1 MKRYFVPGLVILIA
15 LTSFFSCKKVNLA
28 SDVGLGV
35 IPEVDNI
42 HTFDTTLEVSAF
54 NHIFTAAN
62 DSFHVYGAYEQFL
75 GVITNDPLFGKTDAR
90 MYFNVS
96 LPHEKFAFQNVPG
109 KVVLDSVV
117 LIMNYLETYGD
128 TSMPQ
133 TIRVSELA
141 QSNNFRLDTNYT
153 IRKSDWVTSGELGS
167 KTIVP
172 FTLRDS
178 VRISAA
184 GRKAEE
190 DSATSHQ
197 LRIRLSDAFGNR
209 LLSYDTTGSLNAF
222 VNDSVFNHFFK
233 GFELRSVS
241 GGNAILGF
249 NLPPVG
255 SAEAGGS
262 KLAVYY
268 RYEDKTTAGKLDATV
283 QYFRVAPRP
292 VANYISRDYTGTQV
306 AATSDDAV
314 PDNLVYIQGTPGT
327 YATLKIPG
335 IKNLKNSIIHLAEL
349 QMQSVYDQ
357 QDTLFSEPKAL
368 FLDAYNPTSSKYMTI
383 PGAVQV
389 SGQGTFGGAPFVI
402 NNYGSFG
409 SYPAR
414 ASDLAGKSIRQWR
427 FNLTRYVQEV
437 VTKILPTDYDL
448 RLYAPA
454 HILLANGNSNQSSL
468 SPVTVQPLSIVSP
481 GKGRVRLGGGQ
492 HSSQKMKLRI
502 VYSKL

>member
-268 RYEDKTTAGKLDATV
+268 RYEDKTTAGKFADH
-283 QYFRVAPRP
+283 P
-292 VANYISRDYTGTQV
+292 
-306 AATSDDAV
+306 
-314 PDNLVYIQGTPGT
+314 
-327 YATLKIPG
+327 
-335 IKNLKNSIIHLAEL
+335 HLAH
-349 QMQSVYDQ
+349 
-357 QDTLFSEPKAL
+357 
-368 FLDAYNPTSSKYMTI
+368 
-383 PGAVQV
+383 
-389 SGQGTFGGAPFVI
+389 
-402 NNYGSFG
+402 
-409 SYPAR
+409 R
-414 ASDLAGKSIRQWR
+414 
-427 FNLTRYVQEV
+427 
-437 VTKILPTDYDL
+437 
-448 RLYAPA
+448 
-454 HILLANGNSNQSSL
+454 
-468 SPVTVQPLSIVSP
+468 
-481 GKGRVRLGGGQ
+481 
-492 HSSQKMKLRI
+492 
-502 VYSKL
+502 